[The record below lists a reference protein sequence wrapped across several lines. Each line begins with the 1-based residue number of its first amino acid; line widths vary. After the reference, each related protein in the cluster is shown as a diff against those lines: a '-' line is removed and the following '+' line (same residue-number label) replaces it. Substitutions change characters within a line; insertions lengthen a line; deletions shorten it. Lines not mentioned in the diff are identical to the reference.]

1 MTIIYRLLAFASLLL
16 VQALMLNRI
25 QLFHCAVPLLYVY
38 FVISF
43 RRGYPKWGILLWS
56 FFLGL
61 AADMFTNT
69 PGVAAASLTLTG
81 LLQPYFIELLLPHD
95 AEDNIR
101 AAATTLGFW
110 RFFTLALLLT
120 LVFCLAYFALEQ
132 FTFFNWTYWLSCAG
146 GSTIVTLMLI
156 IAIEG
161 LRK

>member
-1 MTIIYRLLAFASLLL
+1 MLIDEIRRFLIFIAFVVA
-16 VQALMLNRI
+16 QALLLNRI

-101 AAATTLGFW
+101 AAATTL
-110 RFFTLALLLT
+110 
-120 LVFCLAYFALEQ
+120 VFCLAYFALEQ